1 MKTMSLREFCVFLG
15 VVVALIA
22 GFCFMGI
29 YIPIPKPPFEAA
41 FFFAIVGS
49 LLWLFAREVVC
60 VPLKR
65 SFLVDKDGKVLGYHE
80 VNRFMR
86 TRVLKEVGAKVVPHV
101 FSRVKAARAIEIPIG
116 ARLIKVSLSVE
127 ALVDRG
133 RLQDYF
139 NAFLIDSWS
148 DQPAFRLDRILRSFL
163 SEHEGWMRGTASL
176 RSKEEIIEGKLL
188 DWLKEKLPPVG
199 LVCVSAGCSVEEAP
213 YVIS

>member
-1 MKTMSLREFCVFLG
+1 M
-15 VVVALIA
+15 
-22 GFCFMGI
+22 
-29 YIPIPKPPFEAA
+29 
-41 FFFAIVGS
+41 
-49 LLWLFAREVVC
+49 
-60 VPLKR
+60 
-65 SFLVDKDGKVLGYHE
+65 
-80 VNRFMR
+80 
-86 TRVLKEVGAKVVPHV
+86 

-176 RSKEEIIEGKLL
+176 RSKEEAIEGKLL

-199 LVCVSAGCSVEEAP
+199 LVCVSAECSVEEAP